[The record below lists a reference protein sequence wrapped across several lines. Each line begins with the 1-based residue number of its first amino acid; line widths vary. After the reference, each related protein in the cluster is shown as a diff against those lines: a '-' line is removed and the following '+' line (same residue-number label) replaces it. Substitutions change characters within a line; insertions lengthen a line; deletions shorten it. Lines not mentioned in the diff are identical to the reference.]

1 MLPSLNYD
9 SKDPKYILLSEIF
22 NIIDSKK
29 ARNILSRNGVN
40 NRQMM
45 VYSIKILFMAMYF
58 DYDVSNVINELNRT
72 SKLRKKMLV
81 LMAKFRRLNRFMN
94 ILADI
99 LLNSGAIS

>member
-9 SKDPKYILLSEIF
+9 SKDPKYTLLAEIF

-45 VYSIKILFMAMYF
+45 VYSIKYFLWPCILIIMC
-58 DYDVSNVINELNRT
+58 L
-72 SKLRKKMLV
+72 ML
-81 LMAKFRRLNRFMN
+81 LK
-94 ILADI
+94 
-99 LLNSGAIS
+99 S

>member
-9 SKDPKYILLSEIF
+9 SKDPKYTLLAEIF

-40 NRQMM
+40 NRQMI

-58 DYDVSNVINELNRT
+58 DYNVSNVIKELNRT
-72 SKLRKKMLV
+72 SKLRKF
-81 LMAKFRRLNRFMN
+81 AGFNGE
-94 ILADI
+94 IP
-99 LLNSGAIS
+99 NS

>member
-9 SKDPKYILLSEIF
+9 SKDPKYTLLAEIF

-72 SKLRKKMLV
+72 SKLRKFAGFKM
-81 LMAKFRRLNRFMN
+81 KFRRLNRFMN

-99 LLNSGAIS
+99 LLNSTAIS

>member
-1 MLPSLNYD
+1 MPSLNYD
-9 SKDPKYILLSEIF
+9 SKDPKYTLLAEIF

-58 DYDVSNVINELNRT
+58 DYNVSNVIKELNRT
-72 SKLRKKMLV
+72 SKLMV
-81 LMAKFRRLNRFMN
+81 KFQQLNKYMN

-99 LLNSGAIS
+99 LPNNTAIS